1 MQMGSTEAIMAL
13 AADDDGA
20 ALLRHA
26 VDASGASVL
35 HAAAQCGRVSCIEA
49 LLTLG
54 VDSTCTSTI
63 RCSSSPAAQRR
74 SNRTSCSV
82 RVHATVH
89 DIAPSDG
96 SSMARWCVRG
106 LSVASPAGAEVDA
119 RDEQGLTPYVIQ
131 RISQM
136 P

>member
-1 MQMGSTEAIMAL
+1 MQMGSTEAIIAL

-74 SNRTSCSV
+74 SNRTSCPV
-82 RVHATVH
+82 RVHATIH
-89 DIAPSDG
+89 DIAPHMVLFYG
-96 SSMARWCVRG
+96 HCACV
-106 LSVASPAGAEVDA
+106 AYQSPAGAEVDA

>member
-1 MQMGSTEAIMAL
+1 MAL

-54 VDSTCTSTI
+54 VGSTCT
-63 RCSSSPAAQRR
+63 
-74 SNRTSCSV
+74 
-82 RVHATVH
+82 
-89 DIAPSDG
+89 
-96 SSMARWCVRG
+96 
-106 LSVASPAGAEVDA
+106 
-119 RDEQGLTPYVIQ
+119 
-131 RISQM
+131 ISHTM
-136 P
+136 L